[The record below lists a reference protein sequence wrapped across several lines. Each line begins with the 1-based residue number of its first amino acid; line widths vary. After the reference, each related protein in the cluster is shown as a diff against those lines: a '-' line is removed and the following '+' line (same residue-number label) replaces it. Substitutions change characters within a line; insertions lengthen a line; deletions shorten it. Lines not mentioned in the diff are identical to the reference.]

1 LFVYGMK
8 ITSEA
13 LQRVAGERL
22 AKLLQHSASDNF
34 LKGIF
39 KGIFINGLVQSST
52 ATSLMTISFVNAGL
66 LSFEYSMKVLMG
78 INIGSAVTAWIIAL
92 LGFEFTLSYFSVGL
106 IGFFFPFLFSKNSSL
121 KNISEFAIGLGIL
134 LLGAEFLKEIL
145 PYLNTN
151 YHLAEW
157 LTPITHSGY
166 VSIIIFILVGSITTY
181 VLGSSS
187 AVLAITLVF
196 LGQGWLSIEAA
207 AAIALGE
214 NIGNALKTN
223 QSAKSGNIY
232 AKRSAGFHMFFNIG
246 GAVWMFL
253 FLPAFLNI
261 VDKLT
266 GFVALFFHLND
277 NNKIILALPVFHL
290 LFNIVNIILNTGLI
304 PVVERYLLDKYPAT
318 AQTDEAFHLRYINHS
333 LLATP
338 ELALMEVKKEL
349 ENFAK
354 IIEQMCEALSKL
366 LFEKNLND
374 ELIISKL
381 MKREKQTDSLEL
393 EVANYLTKLSESEL
407 SHEGSNKVRNMLN
420 IANNLERVADIF
432 YQMTKSYQILK
443 TMNIEF
449 PAESQHDLKEMLH
462 LVTLSI
468 KNMRASLEAANKLN
482 HDRAFEI
489 EEKIDVKHKEL
500 TEGNFERLKK
510 GLYDPRAGIIFMDLV
525 NRSERIGDHVINVN
539 EALQHTIINEKK
551 L

>member
-1 LFVYGMK
+1 
-8 ITSEA
+8 
-13 LQRVAGERL
+13 
-22 AKLLQHSASDNF
+22 
-34 LKGIF
+34 
-39 KGIFINGLVQSST
+39 
-52 ATSLMTISFVNAGL
+52 
-66 LSFEYSMKVLMG
+66 
-78 INIGSAVTAWIIAL
+78 
-92 LGFEFTLSYFSVGL
+92 
-106 IGFFFPFLFSKNSSL
+106 
-121 KNISEFAIGLGIL
+121 
-134 LLGAEFLKEIL
+134 
-145 PYLNTN
+145 
-151 YHLAEW
+151 
-157 LTPITHSGY
+157 
-166 VSIIIFILVGSITTY
+166 
-181 VLGSSS
+181 
-187 AVLAITLVF
+187 
-196 LGQGWLSIEAA
+196 
-207 AAIALGE
+207 
-214 NIGNALKTN
+214 
-223 QSAKSGNIY
+223 
-232 AKRSAGFHMFFNIG
+232 
-246 GAVWMFL
+246 
-253 FLPAFLNI
+253 
-261 VDKLT
+261 
-266 GFVALFFHLND
+266 
-277 NNKIILALPVFHL
+277 
-290 LFNIVNIILNTGLI
+290 
-304 PVVERYLLDKYPAT
+304 
-318 AQTDEAFHLRYINHS
+318 
-333 LLATP
+333 
-338 ELALMEVKKEL
+338 
-349 ENFAK
+349 
-354 IIEQMCEALSKL
+354 MCEALSKL